1 MTSRVNNPESCI
13 CCSRRADG
21 LAVGAPRKLGW
32 YCMECGPEMARIA
45 LAMNTRVFDGV
56 EKRAAEFVANEIGGK
71 IEVEATEAPA
81 FVLWVIEQF
90 SNSMRKEI
98 EGGGAPF

>member
-13 CCSRRADG
+13 SCSRRADG
-21 LAVGAPRKLGW
+21 LAVGTPKKLGW
-32 YCMECGPEMARIA
+32 YCMECGPDLAKIA
-45 LAMNTRVFDGV
+45 LALNTRQFDAV
-56 EKRAAEFVANEIGGK
+56 EKRAAEFVATEAGGQ
-71 IEVEATEAPA
+71 IEVPATEAPA
-81 FVLWVIEQF
+81 FILWVIEQF